1 VRGCTTI
8 KNILAIMGNEQVGC
22 WRLGQP
28 VIHSAAIE
36 IDALYFTGNAAY
48 LEALNLFHT
57 G

>member
-1 VRGCTTI
+1 MEDI
-8 KNILAIMGNEQVGC
+8 NEYKALRIC

-28 VIHSAAIE
+28 IIHSAAIE